1 MKGELALEQIG
12 ALIVVMIM
20 TGIGLQIISNLQ
32 QEASE
37 TEINLETVYPGIDYP
52 YCSDYETGQE
62 IDREEFYKI
71 TYYRL
76 KGTCDLEEQEVTSDF
91 TLEKNMIESKAR
103 EWGLEDSSGELL
115 LFYRDDCSSAESLE
129 LTGLTFGK
137 QESDIMYR
145 PGEKISFTGI
155 GEEVIIC

>member
-20 TGIGLQIISNLQ
+20 TGIGLQIISNLE

-37 TEINLETVYPGIDYP
+37 TEITLESVHPEIDYP
-52 YCSDYETGQE
+52 YCSDYDTGQE
-62 IDREEFYKI
+62 IDRKEFYKL

-76 KGTCDLEEQEVTSDF
+76 KGSCDLEEQEVKADF
-91 TLEKNMIESKAR
+91 TLEKNMIESKAKK
-103 EWGLEDSSGELL
+103 WGLEDSSGELL
-115 LFYRDDCSSAESLE
+115 LFYRDDCASAESLE

-137 QESDIMYR
+137 EESEIMYR
-145 PGEKISFTGI
+145 PGDSISFKGT